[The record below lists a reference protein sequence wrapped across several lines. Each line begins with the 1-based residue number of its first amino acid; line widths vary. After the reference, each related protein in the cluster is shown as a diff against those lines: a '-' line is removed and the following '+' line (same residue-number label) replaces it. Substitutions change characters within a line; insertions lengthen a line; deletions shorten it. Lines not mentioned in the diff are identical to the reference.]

1 MAELTERELRDTVRS
16 LDSRISRLN
25 SAINVPQG
33 PRYIMGLYQNDT
45 DDVSKERY
53 AKAKARLDEL
63 LKQITVL
70 EEEKKSYQTKL
81 NTIDATKNAEKTKT
95 DIEKKQKD
103 LAFAKDIQDDTKV
116 AKLEAEI
123 KGLQDK
129 VKPGNIAADDVAEGS
144 NLFEKD
150 VIEKGLKVT
159 TNPNNG
165 ESYVSGE
172 EGGDQVPQYIYIGE
186 ESRPTETVGGKLRR
200 GPNST
205 PYTPSTADFDTLR
218 KRIIDDAIKS
228 STGLKGL
235 FDDLRAAGLK
245 IPQSDYNRLD
255 TTSTSFGLAISYA
268 LQKHTKTMINDL
280 EFNKNIQPKSFSKY
294 LREDL
299 KDSDAGGPQVSY
311 DEYATKRD
319 EADSDLNRF
328 FIENLG
334 RGASNEELNK
344 YYKDLRALE
353 KKNIQV
359 TTTTDTDSGGN
370 KSRVSGEK
378 YLDPDD
384 ILELQSKI
392 AGKALDG
399 SDIDVI
405 LKSGSSAASLI
416 NGVIVQ
422 AKNYG
427 VVISN
432 KDAKAYIAEQ
442 LRSGTKGDVAKV
454 KSKLLALSKAT
465 YSNLSDVL
473 SDDVSLKELAGNY
486 RYNMAK
492 VLEINED
499 GIDTLDPTIQ
509 TALKNNG
516 NKGTMNLADFDRLLR
531 SDPRWGQTNN
541 AKEEASKYAYDI
553 LKDFGLM
560 A

>member
-1 MAELTERELRDTVRS
+1 MAESKKQRELRDKQRG
-16 LDSRISRLN
+16 LKALN
-25 SAINVPQG
+25 SRDAASMQLQRNQMAIFE
-33 PRYIMGLYQNDT
+33 
-45 DDVSKERY
+45 DDDRPSSIERY
-53 AKAKARLDEL
+53 NAAKAKLTELDAQVTARIAQIESIDTEL
-63 LKQITVL
+63 SAIADTESKD
-70 EEEKKSYQTKL
+70 KRTKE
-81 NTIDATKNAEKTKT
+81 IAD
-95 DIEKKQKD
+95 KQKE
-103 LAFAKDIQDDTKV
+103 LKTAQDTLQRDKAT
-116 AKLEAEI
+116 KLEAEI
-123 KGLQDK
+123 KTLQDAQITATGGTAGTEQYAGDNEF
-129 VKPGNIAADDVAEGS
+129 VRDVNA
-144 NLFEKD
+144 
-150 VIEKGLKVT
+150 KGLKLT
-159 TNPNNG
+159 RNPEDG
-165 ESYVSGE
+165 GSWVSGA
-172 EGGDQVPQYIYIGE
+172 EGDDQVQQYIYIG
-186 ESRPTETVGGKLRR
+186 PQTKVPLFMKDKAGQLV
-200 GPNST
+200 ND
-205 PYTPSTADFDTLR
+205 YTPSTSDFDGIA
-218 KRIIDDAIKS
+218 KRVIQDSIKS
-228 STGLKGL
+228 PSGLKGL
-235 FDDLRAAGLK
+235 FDDLRNAGLR
-245 IPQSDYNRLD
+245 IPQNDYNRLD
-255 TTSTSFGLAISYA
+255 TTSLSFGKSLSYA
-268 LQKHTKTMINDL
+268 LQKYTKAIVNDL
-280 EFNKNIQPKSFSKY
+280 EQNKNIEPKSFFKY
-294 LREDL
+294 VQEDL
-299 KDSDAGGPQVSY
+299 KDSGIGGPQVSY

>member
-1 MAELTERELRDTVRS
+1 MAESKKQRELRDKQRG
-16 LDSRISRLN
+16 LKALN
-25 SAINVPQG
+25 SRDAASMELQRNQMAIFKDDDRPSSVS
-33 PRYIMGLYQNDT
+33 RYNA
-45 DDVSKERY
+45 
-53 AKAKARLDEL
+53 AKAKLKELDAQVNTRLAEIKSIDTEL
-63 LKQITVL
+63 STIADTESKDKRTKEI
-70 EEEKKSYQTKL
+70 EDKKKELANAQETLQRDK
-81 NTIDATKNAEKTKT
+81 AT
-95 DIEKKQKD
+95 
-103 LAFAKDIQDDTKV
+103 
-116 AKLEAEI
+116 KLEAEI
-123 KGLQDK
+123 KALQDAQITATGGTA
-129 VKPGNIAADDVAEGS
+129 GNEQYTGDNEFVRDVNA
-144 NLFEKD
+144 
-150 VIEKGLKVT
+150 KGLKLT
-159 TNPNNG
+159 RNPEDG
-165 ESYVSGE
+165 GSWVSGA
-172 EGGDQVPQYIYIGE
+172 EGDDQVQQYIYIG
-186 ESRPTETVGGKLRR
+186 PQTKVPLFMKDKAGQLV
-200 GPNST
+200 ND
-205 PYTPSTADFDTLR
+205 YTPSTSDFDGIA
-218 KRIIDDAIKS
+218 KRVIQDSIKS
-228 STGLKGL
+228 PGGLKGL
-235 FDDLRAAGLK
+235 FDDLRNAGLR
-245 IPQSDYNRLD
+245 IPQNDYNRLD
-255 TTSTSFGLAISYA
+255 TTSLSFGKSLSYA
-268 LQKHTKTMINDL
+268 LQKYTKAIVNDL
-280 EFNKNIQPKSFSKY
+280 EQNKNIEPKSFFKY
-294 LREDL
+294 VQEDL
-299 KDSDAGGPQVSY
+299 KDSGIGGPQVSY

-359 TTTTDTDSGGN
+359 TTRTDTDSGGN

>member
-1 MAELTERELRDTVRS
+1 MAESKKQRELRDKQRG
-16 LDSRISRLN
+16 LKALN
-25 SAINVPQG
+25 SRDAASMELQRNQMAIFKDDDRPSSVS
-33 PRYIMGLYQNDT
+33 RYNA
-45 DDVSKERY
+45 
-53 AKAKARLDEL
+53 AKAKLKELDAQVNTRLAEIKSIDTEL
-63 LKQITVL
+63 STIADTESKDKRTKEI
-70 EEEKKSYQTKL
+70 EDKKKELANAQETLQRDK
-81 NTIDATKNAEKTKT
+81 AT
-95 DIEKKQKD
+95 
-103 LAFAKDIQDDTKV
+103 
-116 AKLEAEI
+116 KLEAEI
-123 KGLQDK
+123 KALQDAQITATGGTT
-129 VKPGNIAADDVAEGS
+129 GNEQYTGDNEFVRDVNA
-144 NLFEKD
+144 
-150 VIEKGLKVT
+150 KGLKLT
-159 TNPNNG
+159 RNPEDG
-165 ESYVSGE
+165 GSWVSGA
-172 EGGDQVPQYIYIGE
+172 EGDDQVQQYIYIG
-186 ESRPTETVGGKLRR
+186 PQTKVPLFMKDKAGQLV
-200 GPNST
+200 ND
-205 PYTPSTADFDTLR
+205 YTPSTSDFDGIA
-218 KRIIDDAIKS
+218 KRVIQDSIKS
-228 STGLKGL
+228 PGGLKGL
-235 FDDLRAAGLK
+235 FDDLRNAGLR
-245 IPQSDYNRLD
+245 IPQNDYNRLD
-255 TTSTSFGLAISYA
+255 TTSLSFGKSLSYA
-268 LQKHTKTMINDL
+268 LQKYTKAIVNDL
-280 EFNKNIQPKSFSKY
+280 EQNKNIEPKSFFKY
-294 LREDL
+294 VQEDL
-299 KDSDAGGPQVSY
+299 KDSGIGGPQVSY

-531 SDPRWGQTNN
+531 NDPRWGKTNN